1 MLAGMLTA
9 VTLLNAVRKTHPEL
23 AEPEQA
29 ILAGHVLVNGLPVRN
44 PRSLVGTATP
54 ISLAG
59 PAALRGEAKL
69 GGALAAFPVTVEGR
83 IALDAGA
90 AAGGFTR
97 VLLAHGAR
105 RVYAVDAGHGQLLGS
120 LRQDSRVVNL
130 EGTNLGALNPA
141 LVPDTVGVITLDLSY
156 LSLANAVPQLRALNL
171 ARDADLI
178 TLVKP
183 MFELALDH
191 APSEQPLL
199 DRALEQ
205 ACAGIE
211 AAGWQVRCH
220 IASPVTGAKGAHE
233 WLVWAQ
239 LSDP

>member
-1 MLAGMLTA
+1 M
-9 VTLLNAVRKTHPEL
+9 TLLAAVRKAHPEL

-44 PRSLVGTATP
+44 PRSLVGPATP
-54 ISLAG
+54 ITLAE

-69 GGALAAFPVTVEGR
+69 AAALAAFAISVRGR
-83 IALDAGA
+83 VALDAGA

-97 VLLAHGAR
+97 VLLAHGAL

-120 LRQDSRVVNL
+120 LRQEPRVVNM
-130 EGTNLGALNPA
+130 EGTNLGALTLS
-141 LVPDTVGVITLDLSY
+141 LVPDAIDIITLDLSY
-156 LSLANAVPQLRALNL
+156 LSLAKAVPQLSALDL
-171 ARDADLI
+171 APDAGLI
-178 TLVKP
+178 ALVKP

-199 DRALEQ
+199 DRALEL

-211 AAGWQVRCH
+211 AAGWRVRDH
-220 IASPVTGAKGAHE
+220 IPSPVTGAKGAHE
-233 WLVWAQ
+233 WLVWAR
-239 LSDP
+239 LSRPD